1 MNGDDA
7 RWRLR
12 RVTRPVCILQGSRI
26 EEQRSELP
34 PVQRSAPTVPDEDFI
49 SLIQRF
55 QSNRLE
61 EQRSSLPSAT
71 MPILLTSGGVRRAAS
86 YGSRTKANSRRKK

>member
-1 MNGDDA
+1 MNNENA
-7 RWRLR
+7 LR
-12 RVTRPVCILQGSRI
+12 NAVVVQGARI

-34 PVQRSAPTVPDEDFI
+34 PVDVSTSAPTVPDEDFI

-61 EQRSSLPSAT
+61 EQRSSLP
-71 MPILLTSGGVRRAAS
+71 PIVNHVTPLSDLV
-86 YGSRTKANSRRKK
+86 KPDDP

>member
-1 MNGDDA
+1 MH
-7 RWRLR
+7 
-12 RVTRPVCILQGSRI
+12 VQGARI

-34 PVQRSAPTVPDEDFI
+34 PITAPTVPDEDFI

-61 EQRSSLPSAT
+61 EQRSSLPQLADHVPVSDEIMQRT
-71 MPILLTSGGVRRAAS
+71 DTSQPHS
-86 YGSRTKANSRRKK
+86 H